1 MKWVALGFILWVV
14 CFFWVLGVLED
25 SDRAYQAKQ
34 TQMSAALEKITE
46 QCLTGKG
53 VTDAGR
59 LEACNLLGGL
69 K

>member
-1 MKWVALGFILWVV
+1 MKWVALGFILWGI

-34 TQMSAALEKITE
+34 AQMSAALEKITE

-59 LEACNLLGGL
+59 LEACDLLGGL